1 VPGPRISNAEFFAS
15 QRARAHTHTHTHKPT
30 EGERGREGGR
40 DGGREGGGERE
51 HRHTE
56 GKHMQTSERAHRRR
70 RPGRIEACVVP
81 PRSRSSANNAAS
93 LQSFFLRWA
102 QRLYTVAVTDP
113 DRLREGNAAGGARG
127 AAPAAPTAVPAD

>member
-1 VPGPRISNAEFFAS
+1 
-15 QRARAHTHTHTHKPT
+15 
-30 EGERGREGGR
+30 
-40 DGGREGGGERE
+40 
-51 HRHTE
+51 
-56 GKHMQTSERAHRRR
+56 MQTSERAHRRR

-81 PRSRSSANNAAS
+81 PRSRSSANNAAARASTLGPAQEEDLSELLLALGPAS